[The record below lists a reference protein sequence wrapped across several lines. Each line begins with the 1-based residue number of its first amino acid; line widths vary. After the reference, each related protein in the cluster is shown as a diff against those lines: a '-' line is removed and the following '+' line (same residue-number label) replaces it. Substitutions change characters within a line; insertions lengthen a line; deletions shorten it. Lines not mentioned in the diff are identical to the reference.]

1 MQVTVLMTLYNKG
14 PYVVEAARS
23 VLEGTFKDLELLV
36 VDDASTDNGPELVA
50 CLGDTRVRLV
60 RNAVNS
66 GRAAAANRG
75 YAEAR
80 GTYIAVLDADDRQHP
95 ERLSRQVAYMEA
107 HPEVVI
113 SGTGVRY
120 FGGRS
125 GTHTW
130 PSDNATCRAHLLF
143 TDPVLYGTS
152 IMRRSTLV
160 QQGLRSIDQWTL
172 PGEDYL
178 FTMQWAPHGR
188 YGNLPDILVDYR
200 IGEQNQRH
208 GRDPVSDRAAL
219 CREVFRLLNIP
230 LNDEELDVHLLLHQ
244 LTRVRPTAEV
254 VERLIQWEHTLK
266 ERVVDTGWIPVELFN
281 AELARRMDKAFFTIA
296 DHDTVGAW
304 AFLKTRGPRSIA
316 RLRYLAAA
324 LIRSR
329 RTMNR

>member
-23 VLEGTFKDLELLV
+23 VLDGTYKDLELLV

-50 CLGDTRVRLV
+50 SLGDPRVRLV

-66 GRAAAANRG
+66 GRAASANRG
-75 YAEAR
+75 YDEAR

-95 ERLSRQVAYMEA
+95 ERLTKQVAYMEA

-120 FGGRS
+120 FGARS
-125 GTHTW
+125 GTHMW
-130 PSDNATCRAHLLF
+130 PHDDATCRAHLLF
-143 TDPVLYGTS
+143 TDPVLYGTC

-160 QQGLRSIDQWTL
+160 QHALRSIDQWTL

-219 CREVFRLLNIP
+219 CQEAFRMLGIP
-230 LNDEELDVHLLLHQ
+230 LTEQELDVHLLLHQ
-244 LTRVRPTAEV
+244 LTRTKPTVELVQRLVR
-254 VERLIQWEHTLK
+254 WEHTLQ
-266 ERVVDTGWIPVELFN
+266 ERVASAGWLPVELFN

-296 DHDTVGAW
+296 DLDVGCAW
-304 AFLKTRGPRSIA
+304 AFLNARGPWSIA

-329 RTMNR
+329 RARNR